1 MLYFFDLFFY
11 LLHIAIILFNSL
23 GWINPKTR
31 KANLALLILTFL
43 SWFGLGLIYGIGYCP
58 ITEWHWQVKAKLG
71 QDPLPPNYIQHLSQ
85 KFLGLELDS
94 KVVDGITFAI
104 FFLSLIF
111 SLYFNYKDLKKET

>member
-71 QDPLPPNYIQHLSQ
+71 QGPLPPNYIQHLFQ
-85 KFLGLELDS
+85 KFLGLNLDS
-94 KVVDGITFAI
+94 KVVDGITFTI

-111 SLYFNYKDLKKET
+111 SLYFNYKDLKKKT